1 MHNLSEYILEK
12 FRIGRD
18 TEIKDDTFSVEEL
31 RKDYSTVGG
40 AYTKAEK
47 DEFKLKY
54 GVDSNKIRDI
64 QLVILDHL
72 RALRHQKKKF
82 DKNDFVDFIRFD
94 LTSDKYEKW
103 KEYLEQEPDEF
114 VEFLLD
120 YYKCEKIARI
130 NTALPP
136 SRLSYADR
144 SVLRVFNNLK
154 KYLGHE

>member
-1 MHNLSEYILEK
+1 MKTITNYIFEK
-12 FRIGRD
+12 FRIGKD

-31 RKDYSTVGG
+31 RKDYSEVGG

-54 GVDSNKIRDI
+54 GVDSNKIRNI

-82 DKNDFVDFIRFD
+82 DKNDFIDFIRFD
-94 LTSDKYEKW
+94 LTSDKYENW
-103 KEYLEQEPDEF
+103 KSYLEQEPDEF

-120 YYKCEKIARI
+120 YYKREKIARI
-130 NTALPP
+130 NTDLPP

-144 SVLRVFNNLK
+144 SVLRIFNNLK